1 MKNCCKSNNKTKKCR
16 RNKDNKIFNLP
27 RRFSKKHCL
36 TKKIKGFSMKSSCA
50 PFKFC
55 KIKKQNGGNNGD
67 CINNEDPVTLEEIN
81 DIPVDNLIK
90 FKVREPI
97 TKINNCYDKESIK
110 RHIESSRS
118 RGISLN
124 NIKDPLSNKV
134 LGEEFIRTN
143 FPEVLENIEDEDEY
157 EYSEEG
163 EEILNI
169 ELELEI
175 IKDEW
180 LENINSEEDDNE
192 STRLIE
198 EFSDY
203 LNNTIQNIP
212 ENIRE
217 EFLFLLYEL
226 VEANINSPNKK
237 RELENILETQERDLV
252 GGAKKKRFLYNPN
265 NPKKSF
271 DVYIDKNPK
280 DTIPIKYTTVKDVEA
295 TIKKLERL
303 YKQGKYSHKRIWLV
317 GMIMKVRLEA
327 IKKHKKE
334 KYPNAKNV
342 TKRYNLSK
350 RYFKFLGKRS
360 KTQKNK
366 RKKMNFKPL

>member
-36 TKKIKGFSMKSSCA
+36 TKKIKGFSVKSSCA

-55 KIKKQNGGNNGD
+55 KIKKQKGGRMYIED
-67 CINNEDPVTLEEIN
+67 CINSEDPVTLEEIKN
-81 DIPVDNLIK
+81 LQAETLIK
-90 FKVREPI
+90 FKVRDATEENI
-97 TKINNCYDKESIK
+97 KINNCYDKESIK
-110 RHIESSRS
+110 RHIESSLS

-124 NIKDPLSNKV
+124 NIKDPLSNMV

-143 FPEVLENIEDEDEY
+143 FPILLENIQYQHEDIDEEYEEEYEDE
-157 EYSEEG
+157 EEG

-203 LNNTIQNIP
+203 LHNTIQNIP

-217 EFLFLLYEL
+217 EFLFILYEL
-226 VEANINSPNKK
+226 VESNINSPNKK
-237 RELENILETQERDLV
+237 IALENILETQERDLD
-252 GGAKKKRFLYNPN
+252 GGGIKKQKGGFTLINEYGIDNGNIEEIDN
-265 NPKKSF
+265 NPYYILPKGTTIYHGSNTVVLNDQPTFFGFDHKTASKYGQVKTFTTNRELNVLALMELTPEHSF
-271 DVYIDKNPK
+271 YQNE
-280 DTIPIKYTTVKDVEA
+280 DTE
-295 TIKKLERL
+295 
-303 YKQGKYSHKRIWLV
+303 
-317 GMIMKVRLEA
+317 
-327 IKKHKKE
+327 
-334 KYPNAKNV
+334 
-342 TKRYNLSK
+342 
-350 RYFKFLGKRS
+350 
-360 KTQKNK
+360 
-366 RKKMNFKPL
+366 